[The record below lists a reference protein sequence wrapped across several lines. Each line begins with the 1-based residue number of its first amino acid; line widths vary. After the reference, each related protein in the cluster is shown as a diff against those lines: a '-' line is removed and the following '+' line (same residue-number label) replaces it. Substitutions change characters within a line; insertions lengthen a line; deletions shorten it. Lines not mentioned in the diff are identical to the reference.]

1 MFDYPTV
8 ADLTDYIV
16 AQFSDGDEGD
26 EAAVGGLPQCYITCQ
41 QKSLSPK
48 RVLLGSPRRPGSQ
61 HERANG
67 HDRNGS
73 QVSRLSW

>member
-26 EAAVGGLPQCYITCQ
+26 EAAVGGLP
-41 QKSLSPK
+41 
-48 RVLLGSPRRPGSQ
+48 VLYNMSAKTTEP
-61 HERANG
+61 
-67 HDRNGS
+67 
-73 QVSRLSW
+73 

>member
-26 EAAVGGLPQCYITCQ
+26 EATVGGLGGPGVLGLKDMT
-41 QKSLSPK
+41 KG
-48 RVLLGSPRRPGSQ
+48 LLG
-61 HERANG
+61 
-67 HDRNGS
+67 
-73 QVSRLSW
+73 